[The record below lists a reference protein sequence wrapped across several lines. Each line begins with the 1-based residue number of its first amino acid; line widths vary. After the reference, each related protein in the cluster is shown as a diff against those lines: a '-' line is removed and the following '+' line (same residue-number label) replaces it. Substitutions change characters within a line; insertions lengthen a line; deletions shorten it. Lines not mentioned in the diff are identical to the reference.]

1 MKKRKLA
8 AGIAAAALVAVLSV
22 SAVYAGNQGKS
33 VSALWGEILKQS
45 ADEEKI
51 NTQSADDEPL
61 YAVGKDVSITM
72 KEYEQVKSFYKL
84 KSEDDGQ
91 AAKDADKEIK
101 QYNALYAAA
110 VKNGYSVTDEQ
121 VQAYIE
127 DMKLQLE
134 SVDNSEDIQDVID
147 QFDSEDDYWAYEF
160 TVYQKQLP
168 IQNYVSA
175 LNDEYNEKAV
185 DSSSEEAQE
194 EWDTYFENLKDKL
207 VKSRISKSIIK
218 GNEKPQEPGE
228 HRKAVLTNENSLII
242 MRIMSKIVE
251 VREKNRIFLTSAMR
265 HKNEAKAV
273 KERSNRTTAQQR
285 VAGR

>member
-1 MKKRKLA
+1 MKKLKKITVLLLA
-8 AGIAAAALVAVLSV
+8 LILV
-22 SAVYAGNQGKS
+22 SAMTSCTKKQEEQHIHKIGVVVYD
-33 VSALWGEILKQS
+33 LK
-45 ADEEKI
+45 
-51 NTQSADDEPL
+51 
-61 YAVGKDVSITM
+61 
-72 KEYEQVKSFYKL
+72 
-84 KSEDDGQ
+84 
-91 AAKDADKEIK
+91 
-101 QYNALYAAA
+101 
-110 VKNGYSVTDEQ
+110 DEQ

-207 VKSRISKSIIK
+207 VKEQ
-218 GNEKPQEPGE
+218 NFQ
-228 HRKAVLTNENSLII
+228 N
-242 MRIMSKIVE
+242 
-251 VREKNRIFLTSAMR
+251 
-265 HKNEAKAV
+265 
-273 KERSNRTTAQQR
+273 Q
-285 VAGR
+285 

>member
-51 NTQSADDEPL
+51 NTQSA
-61 YAVGKDVSITM
+61 KDVSITM

-84 KSEDDGQ
+84 KGEDDGQ

-160 TVYQKQLP
+160 AVYQKQLP

-207 VKSRISKSIIK
+207 VKEQ
-218 GNEKPQEPGE
+218 NFQ
-228 HRKAVLTNENSLII
+228 N
-242 MRIMSKIVE
+242 
-251 VREKNRIFLTSAMR
+251 
-265 HKNEAKAV
+265 
-273 KERSNRTTAQQR
+273 Q
-285 VAGR
+285 

>member
-1 MKKRKLA
+1 
-8 AGIAAAALVAVLSV
+8 
-22 SAVYAGNQGKS
+22 
-33 VSALWGEILKQS
+33 
-45 ADEEKI
+45 
-51 NTQSADDEPL
+51 
-61 YAVGKDVSITM
+61 M
-72 KEYEQVKSFYKL
+72 KEYEQVRSFYQL
-84 KSEDDGQ
+84 KGEDDGQ

-175 LNDEYNEKAV
+175 LNDEYNEKEV

-207 VKSRISKSIIK
+207 VKEQ
-218 GNEKPQEPGE
+218 NFQ
-228 HRKAVLTNENSLII
+228 N
-242 MRIMSKIVE
+242 
-251 VREKNRIFLTSAMR
+251 
-265 HKNEAKAV
+265 
-273 KERSNRTTAQQR
+273 Q
-285 VAGR
+285 

>member
-1 MKKRKLA
+1 MCNFSNLL
-8 AGIAAAALVAVLSV
+8 IYS
-22 SAVYAGNQGKS
+22 
-33 VSALWGEILKQS
+33 
-45 ADEEKI
+45 
-51 NTQSADDEPL
+51 
-61 YAVGKDVSITM
+61 
-72 KEYEQVKSFYKL
+72 YKL

-207 VKSRISKSIIK
+207 VKEQ
-218 GNEKPQEPGE
+218 NFQ
-228 HRKAVLTNENSLII
+228 N
-242 MRIMSKIVE
+242 
-251 VREKNRIFLTSAMR
+251 
-265 HKNEAKAV
+265 
-273 KERSNRTTAQQR
+273 Q
-285 VAGR
+285 

>member
-1 MKKRKLA
+1 
-8 AGIAAAALVAVLSV
+8 
-22 SAVYAGNQGKS
+22 
-33 VSALWGEILKQS
+33 
-45 ADEEKI
+45 
-51 NTQSADDEPL
+51 
-61 YAVGKDVSITM
+61 M
-72 KEYEQVKSFYKL
+72 KEYEQVRSFYQL
-84 KSEDDGQ
+84 KGEDDGQ
-91 AAKDADKEIK
+91 AAQDADKEIK

-121 VQAYIE
+121 VQTYIE
-127 DMKLQLE
+127 DMKVQLE

-207 VKSRISKSIIK
+207 VKEQ
-218 GNEKPQEPGE
+218 NFQ
-228 HRKAVLTNENSLII
+228 N
-242 MRIMSKIVE
+242 
-251 VREKNRIFLTSAMR
+251 
-265 HKNEAKAV
+265 
-273 KERSNRTTAQQR
+273 Q
-285 VAGR
+285 

>member
-1 MKKRKLA
+1 MFLP
-8 AGIAAAALVAVLSV
+8 I
-22 SAVYAGNQGKS
+22 
-33 VSALWGEILKQS
+33 
-45 ADEEKI
+45 
-51 NTQSADDEPL
+51 
-61 YAVGKDVSITM
+61 
-72 KEYEQVKSFYKL
+72 

-207 VKSRISKSIIK
+207 VKEQ
-218 GNEKPQEPGE
+218 NFQ
-228 HRKAVLTNENSLII
+228 N
-242 MRIMSKIVE
+242 
-251 VREKNRIFLTSAMR
+251 
-265 HKNEAKAV
+265 
-273 KERSNRTTAQQR
+273 Q
-285 VAGR
+285 

>member
-22 SAVYAGNQGKS
+22 SAVYAGSKGKS
-33 VSALWGEILKQS
+33 IPALWGDILRQS
-45 ADEEKI
+45 ASDGSD
-51 NTQSADDEPL
+51 TQCTEDEPL
-61 YAVGKDVSITM
+61 YAVGKDISIPM

-84 KSEDDGQ
+84 KGEDDEQ

-121 VQAYIE
+121 VQAYLE
-127 DMKLQLE
+127 DMKMQLE
-134 SVDNSEDIQDVID
+134 TVDNREDIQDVID

-175 LNDEYNEKAV
+175 LNDAYNEKAE
-185 DSSSEEAQE
+185 DSSSKEAQE
-194 EWDTYFENLKDKL
+194 TWDDHFEKLKEKL
-207 VKSRISKSIIK
+207 VK
-218 GNEKPQEPGE
+218 EQDF
-228 HRKAVLTNENSLII
+228 
-242 MRIMSKIVE
+242 
-251 VREKNRIFLTSAMR
+251 KN
-265 HKNEAKAV
+265 
-273 KERSNRTTAQQR
+273 Q
-285 VAGR
+285 

>member
-1 MKKRKLA
+1 MKKSKLA

-33 VSALWGEILKQS
+33 VSALWGEILKQL
-45 ADEEKI
+45 ADEGKI
-51 NTQSADDEPL
+51 STQSTEDEPLL

-72 KEYEQVKSFYKL
+72 KEYEQVKSFYQL
-84 KSEDDGQ
+84 KGEDDEQ

-101 QYNALYAAA
+101 QYHALYAAA

-121 VQAYIE
+121 VQAYIK
-127 DMKLQLE
+127 DMKVQLE
-134 SVDNSEDIQDVID
+134 TVDNREDIQNVID

-175 LNDEYNEKAV
+175 LNDEYNEKAA
-185 DSSSEEAQE
+185 DASSEEAQE

-207 VKSRISKSIIK
+207 VKEQ
-218 GNEKPQEPGE
+218 NFQ
-228 HRKAVLTNENSLII
+228 N
-242 MRIMSKIVE
+242 
-251 VREKNRIFLTSAMR
+251 
-265 HKNEAKAV
+265 
-273 KERSNRTTAQQR
+273 Q
-285 VAGR
+285 

>member
-1 MKKRKLA
+1 MESPAPTALISLPFG
-8 AGIAAAALVAVLSV
+8 AGLSYTLPS
-22 SAVYAGNQGKS
+22 SARS
-33 VSALWGEILKQS
+33 
-45 ADEEKI
+45 
-51 NTQSADDEPL
+51 
-61 YAVGKDVSITM
+61 
-72 KEYEQVKSFYKL
+72 
-84 KSEDDGQ
+84 
-91 AAKDADKEIK
+91 
-101 QYNALYAAA
+101 NALYAAA

-207 VKSRISKSIIK
+207 VKEQ
-218 GNEKPQEPGE
+218 NFQ
-228 HRKAVLTNENSLII
+228 N
-242 MRIMSKIVE
+242 
-251 VREKNRIFLTSAMR
+251 
-265 HKNEAKAV
+265 
-273 KERSNRTTAQQR
+273 Q
-285 VAGR
+285 

>member
-1 MKKRKLA
+1 
-8 AGIAAAALVAVLSV
+8 
-22 SAVYAGNQGKS
+22 
-33 VSALWGEILKQS
+33 
-45 ADEEKI
+45 
-51 NTQSADDEPL
+51 
-61 YAVGKDVSITM
+61 VGAH
-72 KEYEQVKSFYKL
+72 
-84 KSEDDGQ
+84 EDDGQ

-207 VKSRISKSIIK
+207 VKEQ
-218 GNEKPQEPGE
+218 NFQ
-228 HRKAVLTNENSLII
+228 N
-242 MRIMSKIVE
+242 
-251 VREKNRIFLTSAMR
+251 
-265 HKNEAKAV
+265 
-273 KERSNRTTAQQR
+273 Q
-285 VAGR
+285 

>member
-1 MKKRKLA
+1 M
-8 AGIAAAALVAVLSV
+8 
-22 SAVYAGNQGKS
+22 
-33 VSALWGEILKQS
+33 
-45 ADEEKI
+45 
-51 NTQSADDEPL
+51 
-61 YAVGKDVSITM
+61 
-72 KEYEQVKSFYKL
+72 SFFCAIFWICSFIVYKL

-207 VKSRISKSIIK
+207 VKEQ
-218 GNEKPQEPGE
+218 NFQ
-228 HRKAVLTNENSLII
+228 N
-242 MRIMSKIVE
+242 
-251 VREKNRIFLTSAMR
+251 
-265 HKNEAKAV
+265 
-273 KERSNRTTAQQR
+273 Q
-285 VAGR
+285 

>member
-1 MKKRKLA
+1 MIRQVADEMVAEKHRKIVSVWNLTTLKLQKRKWIIHFGYAVQEQLYLHILVLYHLHSKQNSRKGWIYMKKRKLA

-33 VSALWGEILKQS
+33 VLALWGEILKQS

-61 YAVGKDVSITM
+61 YAVGKDVSSRWKNT
-72 KEYEQVKSFYKL
+72 SRSNLFYKL

-101 QYNALYAAA
+101 QYNALYAAGQSKTA
-110 VKNGYSVTDEQ
+110 ICDGWAGA
-121 VQAYIE
+121 AYIE

-160 TVYQKQLP
+160 TVYQKQRR
-168 IQNYVSA
+168 
-175 LNDEYNEKAV
+175 
-185 DSSSEEAQE
+185 
-194 EWDTYFENLKDKL
+194 
-207 VKSRISKSIIK
+207 SRI
-218 GNEKPQEPGE
+218 
-228 HRKAVLTNENSLII
+228 
-242 MRIMSKIVE
+242 MC
-251 VREKNRIFLTSAMR
+251 
-265 HKNEAKAV
+265 
-273 KERSNRTTAQQR
+273 QR
-285 VAGR
+285 

>member
-1 MKKRKLA
+1 
-8 AGIAAAALVAVLSV
+8 
-22 SAVYAGNQGKS
+22 
-33 VSALWGEILKQS
+33 
-45 ADEEKI
+45 
-51 NTQSADDEPL
+51 
-61 YAVGKDVSITM
+61 M
-72 KEYEQVKSFYKL
+72 KEYEQVKSFYQL
-84 KSEDDGQ
+84 KGEDDEQ

-207 VKSRISKSIIK
+207 VKEQ
-218 GNEKPQEPGE
+218 NFQ
-228 HRKAVLTNENSLII
+228 N
-242 MRIMSKIVE
+242 
-251 VREKNRIFLTSAMR
+251 
-265 HKNEAKAV
+265 
-273 KERSNRTTAQQR
+273 Q
-285 VAGR
+285 

>member
-1 MKKRKLA
+1 MKKNKHTECRRRTALCSRKRCLNHDERIR
-8 AGIAAAALVAVLSV
+8 AGQI
-22 SAVYAGNQGKS
+22 
-33 VSALWGEILKQS
+33 
-45 ADEEKI
+45 
-51 NTQSADDEPL
+51 
-61 YAVGKDVSITM
+61 
-72 KEYEQVKSFYKL
+72 FYKL

-207 VKSRISKSIIK
+207 VKEQ
-218 GNEKPQEPGE
+218 NFQ
-228 HRKAVLTNENSLII
+228 N
-242 MRIMSKIVE
+242 
-251 VREKNRIFLTSAMR
+251 
-265 HKNEAKAV
+265 
-273 KERSNRTTAQQR
+273 Q
-285 VAGR
+285 

>member
-1 MKKRKLA
+1 
-8 AGIAAAALVAVLSV
+8 
-22 SAVYAGNQGKS
+22 
-33 VSALWGEILKQS
+33 
-45 ADEEKI
+45 
-51 NTQSADDEPL
+51 
-61 YAVGKDVSITM
+61 M
-72 KEYEQVKSFYKL
+72 KEYEQVRSFYQL
-84 KSEDDGQ
+84 KGEDDGQ

-207 VKSRISKSIIK
+207 VKEQ
-218 GNEKPQEPGE
+218 NFQ
-228 HRKAVLTNENSLII
+228 N
-242 MRIMSKIVE
+242 
-251 VREKNRIFLTSAMR
+251 
-265 HKNEAKAV
+265 
-273 KERSNRTTAQQR
+273 Q
-285 VAGR
+285 

>member
-1 MKKRKLA
+1 M
-8 AGIAAAALVAVLSV
+8 
-22 SAVYAGNQGKS
+22 
-33 VSALWGEILKQS
+33 
-45 ADEEKI
+45 
-51 NTQSADDEPL
+51 
-61 YAVGKDVSITM
+61 
-72 KEYEQVKSFYKL
+72 
-84 KSEDDGQ
+84 
-91 AAKDADKEIK
+91 
-101 QYNALYAAA
+101 
-110 VKNGYSVTDEQ
+110 TDEQ

-207 VKSRISKSIIK
+207 VKEQ
-218 GNEKPQEPGE
+218 NFQ
-228 HRKAVLTNENSLII
+228 N
-242 MRIMSKIVE
+242 
-251 VREKNRIFLTSAMR
+251 
-265 HKNEAKAV
+265 
-273 KERSNRTTAQQR
+273 Q
-285 VAGR
+285 

>member
-1 MKKRKLA
+1 MQTTNR
-8 AGIAAAALVAVLSV
+8 SM
-22 SAVYAGNQGKS
+22 
-33 VSALWGEILKQS
+33 QS
-45 ADEEKI
+45 EKMSQSRWK
-51 NTQSADDEPL
+51 NTSRSNL
-61 YAVGKDVSITM
+61 
-72 KEYEQVKSFYKL
+72 YKL

-207 VKSRISKSIIK
+207 VKEQ
-218 GNEKPQEPGE
+218 NFQ
-228 HRKAVLTNENSLII
+228 N
-242 MRIMSKIVE
+242 
-251 VREKNRIFLTSAMR
+251 
-265 HKNEAKAV
+265 
-273 KERSNRTTAQQR
+273 Q
-285 VAGR
+285 

>member
-1 MKKRKLA
+1 
-8 AGIAAAALVAVLSV
+8 
-22 SAVYAGNQGKS
+22 
-33 VSALWGEILKQS
+33 
-45 ADEEKI
+45 
-51 NTQSADDEPL
+51 
-61 YAVGKDVSITM
+61 M

-194 EWDTYFENLKDKL
+194 EWDTYFENLKDTGETYASSHF
-207 VKSRISKSIIK
+207 VIGMDGEIVQCIPC
-218 GNEKPQEPGE
+218 NEIAYASNDRNEDTIAIECCIPDETGE
-228 HRKAVLTNENSLII
+228 FTDATYQSLIELTAWLMGRYDLTTDDVI
-242 MRIMSKIVE
+242 RHYDVTGKMCPKYYVE
-251 VREKNRIFLTSAMR
+251 HEDAWLLFKQDLLTYIDVNGIA
-265 HKNEAKAV
+265 KNE
-273 KERSNRTTAQQR
+273 EIS
-285 VAGR
+285 

>member
-1 MKKRKLA
+1 MIRQVADEMVAENIERSYRFETWQLLKLQKRKWIIRFGYAVQEQLYLHILVLYHLHSKQNSRKGWIYMKKENLQRVSQPQLWWQFFLFRQFMQEIRKIGFGTL
-8 AGIAAAALVAVLSV
+8 GWNFKTV
-22 SAVYAGNQGKS
+22 GR
-33 VSALWGEILKQS
+33 WR
-45 ADEEKI
+45 KI
-51 NTQSADDEPL
+51 NTQSAEDEPL

-72 KEYEQVKSFYKL
+72 KEYEQVRSFYQL
-84 KSEDDGQ
+84 KGEDDGQ
-91 AAKDADKEIK
+91 AAQDADKEIK

-207 VKSRISKSIIK
+207 VKEQ
-218 GNEKPQEPGE
+218 NFQ
-228 HRKAVLTNENSLII
+228 N
-242 MRIMSKIVE
+242 
-251 VREKNRIFLTSAMR
+251 
-265 HKNEAKAV
+265 
-273 KERSNRTTAQQR
+273 Q
-285 VAGR
+285 

>member
-1 MKKRKLA
+1 MLY
-8 AGIAAAALVAVLSV
+8 ISC
-22 SAVYAGNQGKS
+22 
-33 VSALWGEILKQS
+33 ILQLNMMSGSK
-45 ADEEKI
+45 APD
-51 NTQSADDEPL
+51 
-61 YAVGKDVSITM
+61 
-72 KEYEQVKSFYKL
+72 F
-84 KSEDDGQ
+84 
-91 AAKDADKEIK
+91 DAYGLFRAMHSHNPGIK

-160 TVYQKQLP
+160 AVYQKQLP

-207 VKSRISKSIIK
+207 VKEQ
-218 GNEKPQEPGE
+218 NFQ
-228 HRKAVLTNENSLII
+228 N
-242 MRIMSKIVE
+242 
-251 VREKNRIFLTSAMR
+251 
-265 HKNEAKAV
+265 
-273 KERSNRTTAQQR
+273 Q
-285 VAGR
+285 

>member
-1 MKKRKLA
+1 ML
-8 AGIAAAALVAVLSV
+8 IYS
-22 SAVYAGNQGKS
+22 
-33 VSALWGEILKQS
+33 
-45 ADEEKI
+45 
-51 NTQSADDEPL
+51 
-61 YAVGKDVSITM
+61 
-72 KEYEQVKSFYKL
+72 YKL

-91 AAKDADKEIK
+91 AAKDADNEIK

-207 VKSRISKSIIK
+207 VKEQ
-218 GNEKPQEPGE
+218 NFQ
-228 HRKAVLTNENSLII
+228 N
-242 MRIMSKIVE
+242 
-251 VREKNRIFLTSAMR
+251 
-265 HKNEAKAV
+265 
-273 KERSNRTTAQQR
+273 Q
-285 VAGR
+285 

>member
-1 MKKRKLA
+1 M
-8 AGIAAAALVAVLSV
+8 
-22 SAVYAGNQGKS
+22 
-33 VSALWGEILKQS
+33 W
-45 ADEEKI
+45 
-51 NTQSADDEPL
+51 
-61 YAVGKDVSITM
+61 
-72 KEYEQVKSFYKL
+72 
-84 KSEDDGQ
+84 Q

-207 VKSRISKSIIK
+207 VKEQ
-218 GNEKPQEPGE
+218 NFQ
-228 HRKAVLTNENSLII
+228 N
-242 MRIMSKIVE
+242 
-251 VREKNRIFLTSAMR
+251 
-265 HKNEAKAV
+265 
-273 KERSNRTTAQQR
+273 Q
-285 VAGR
+285 

>member
-45 ADEEKI
+45 ADEGKI
-51 NTQSADDEPL
+51 STQSTEDEPL
-61 YAVGKDVSITM
+61 YAVGKDVSIPM
-72 KEYEQVKSFYKL
+72 KEYEQVKSFYQL
-84 KSEDDGQ
+84 KGEDDEQ

-110 VKNGYSVTDEQ
+110 VENGYTVTDEQ

-127 DMKLQLE
+127 DMRVQLE

-175 LNDEYNEKAV
+175 LNDEYNEKAA
-185 DSSSEEAQE
+185 DASSEEAQE

-207 VKSRISKSIIK
+207 VKEQ
-218 GNEKPQEPGE
+218 NFQ
-228 HRKAVLTNENSLII
+228 N
-242 MRIMSKIVE
+242 
-251 VREKNRIFLTSAMR
+251 
-265 HKNEAKAV
+265 
-273 KERSNRTTAQQR
+273 Q
-285 VAGR
+285 

>member
-1 MKKRKLA
+1 MF
-8 AGIAAAALVAVLSV
+8 
-22 SAVYAGNQGKS
+22 AGNR
-33 VSALWGEILKQS
+33 
-45 ADEEKI
+45 
-51 NTQSADDEPL
+51 
-61 YAVGKDVSITM
+61 
-72 KEYEQVKSFYKL
+72 
-84 KSEDDGQ
+84 
-91 AAKDADKEIK
+91 DADKEIK

-207 VKSRISKSIIK
+207 VKEQ
-218 GNEKPQEPGE
+218 NFQ
-228 HRKAVLTNENSLII
+228 N
-242 MRIMSKIVE
+242 
-251 VREKNRIFLTSAMR
+251 
-265 HKNEAKAV
+265 
-273 KERSNRTTAQQR
+273 Q
-285 VAGR
+285 